1 MITINDIFKIG
12 RFYKPHGIAG
22 EINFSFTDDIFD
34 RTESPYWVVEID
46 GIFVPFFVESYRF
59 RGETTALVK
68 IEDIDDEQAAKLLAD
83 HDVYYPKA
91 YADDAQEDTQI
102 ISWQYFEG
110 FRLFDEKDDFIG
122 EVTAVDDSTMNVL
135 FQVKLAADGSLRLLP
150 AAEDFMLR
158 IDAKERCLYMQFPE
172 GLLDLD

>member
-1 MITINDIFKIG
+1 MIKLDDIFKIG
-12 RFYKPHGIAG
+12 RFYKPHGICG

-68 IEDIDDEQAAKLLAD
+68 IEDINDEQAAKLLSD

-91 YADDAQEDTQI
+91 YADDDEATEE
-102 ISWQYFEG
+102 EG
-110 FRLFDEKDDFIG
+110 E
-122 EVTAVDDSTMNVL
+122 AV
-135 FQVKLAADGSLRLLP
+135 
-150 AAEDFMLR
+150 
-158 IDAKERCLYMQFPE
+158 
-172 GLLDLD
+172 